1 MLKPSYP
8 KDNRELPYIS
18 ACNFTHQV
26 TLGLASV
33 LNSHFY
39 HDCCLLLKKLWLLY
53 NRGFPGSSNRKESA
67 CNSGDIG
74 SIPGWGR
81 SPGGSN
87 GNPLQYS
94 CLGNPMD
101 RRASL
106 ATIHGVARV
115 QTQLSD
121 YRQQKETLEGKVQ
134 RPHSP
139 GPCHQHTS
147 VKPSICLHIQS
158 RLPASTLP
166 T

>member
-1 MLKPSYP
+1 MPFRGGKEGGEKETEDKNEGPR
-8 KDNRELPYIS
+8 D
-18 ACNFTHQV
+18 
-26 TLGLASV
+26 LGRLSR
-33 LNSHFY
+33 
-39 HDCCLLLKKLWLLY
+39 WL
-53 NRGFPGSSNRKESA
+53 SSKESA